1 MEGEFRVGPR
11 RLVAGV
17 AVAVVVDARGMAG
30 PVGDDAT
37 GVPVVVVARVG
48 VRGEQPEGVVVAVDD
63 APQAAAA
70 AEVGEGGETG
80 LSTGDVGSDEAQ
92 CGAPG
97 RERGRG
103 GAGRDGGEAEAG
115 QAHQKR
121 TAGIEQ
127 CY

>member
-1 MEGEFRVGPR
+1 MEGQFRVGPGWH
-11 RLVAGV
+11 VAGV

-48 VRGEQPEGVVVAVDD
+48 VRGEQPEGVVLAVDD

-80 LSTGDVGSDEAQ
+80 DVRSDEA
-92 CGAPG
+92 
-97 RERGRG
+97 
-103 GAGRDGGEAEAG
+103 
-115 QAHQKR
+115 
-121 TAGIEQ
+121 
-127 CY
+127 